1 MLHICN
7 EHFLDYEPDSFVCN
21 FTLCIHT
28 YIFWLEYDQ
37 RFAADAAL
45 LQNEVKVLISWT
57 VIIEIPWEPDLHT
70 P

>member
-1 MLHICN
+1 MNIFWIMSLIP
-7 EHFLDYEPDSFVCN
+7 LYVIL
-21 FTLCIHT
+21 LCV